1 MNVSCENPLPN
12 AVPIKLNN
20 QDLLTITNITNININ
35 TTITKITITTISTN
49 LNLNLNITI
58 TITIILQRWH
68 GAAATVV
75 EANDEEV
82 MNPHCGST
90 SKDVDDFHL

>member
-49 LNLNLNITI
+49 LN
-58 TITIILQRWH
+58 ITIILQRWQ

-75 EANDEEV
+75 EADDEEV
-82 MNPHCGST
+82 RNPH
-90 SKDVDDFHL
+90 